1 MPLYFT
7 TKRAFG
13 RDGTS
18 ALYRRNGF
26 DGVVMAELVV
36 NWNPLVRR
44 DFEGFKKLA
53 MEIDDPSA
61 REKALLKAGGLIDA
75 LMGELVRIGYFT
87 DPESVN
93 YAIDKYKAAIDDGL
107 ELELRKKLFQEVSTF
122 TQYFEDCT
130 ALTYVPFVLG
140 DVDRGIVSTAT
151 LDYVSVAKIEE
162 GADPMLVPRHVVQMI
177 EGKHPV
183 NRGAVFGGLLST
195 GDHRVCSGLL
205 WDLRHQLSEDEINEA
220 CLCHTGFIG
229 SAAVEFYL
237 KWLEE
242 IVHAGQVGLFG
253 KLASGLALLRR
264 NVQTEFV
271 FTGQRPFPYASVKG
285 EELLAILKPVPI
297 DDFTRQIAPRML
309 HLSNLEHEPKVMP
322 EVLDIWSICAL
333 PDAKGILISDD
344 LIERCWELIDG
355 PRKSEPNAAEALSD
369 YLRASMEISGDF
381 TLAFKIGEEITRRG
395 MPSIWELVF
404 HQGDATLTSQICDGP
419 GGPTWGQIIAMPVV
433 CDTDIADNQI
443 LEICQAIPALPD
455 AQEFKFCPV
464 ILTWS
469 NLNSIAST
477 RLLHSMLQKWRT
489 VEDKQAVEADIATY
503 AAATRQE
510 LALDEVVFQQN
521 FISKLRFLVGY
532 RFEAEPFT
540 DFPQDQKKQWYT
552 QVSEKL
558 QAKCGDK
565 SFAVRSPRP
574 LGYALYTAH
583 SVMTE
588 LNAKAAVWIAERYH
602 SPVAQDKFGIRLTA
616 YGNLYTG
623 LADCLEATAYDL
635 KNGDTIFRREIP
647 IVLPSV
653 RPHWKQELDHLR
665 VNLEAGGCPYVT
677 AAPILQSIYLNER
690 IFTETKCIK
699 VTLGAPTSLPSSAED
714 GLPFE
719 NISEISEEKQRWHY
733 EGERLHVNAEAF
745 KLACTAHLGLDV
757 ETVRASGEFALIKG
771 RWFPTILIFLRDA
784 KAADGSHID
793 WPLDGKLVDV
803 AVKAAAAETGR
814 RWAHWTFG
822 GVPEEAED
830 VDVEAVYKLALND
843 DLAAQVQLA
852 QILYRGDKVERN
864 LSTALQWFRK
874 AASQGHGESQA
885 MVAYMLDEG
894 LGCAQNEVE
903 GLYWHRLAAE
913 SGSAYS
919 QGKLGAAYEAGEL
932 VRQDYEAAV
941 KWYRLA
947 ADQGSSD
954 AQFSLGWL
962 LYSGNG
968 APQNLEDAA
977 ECFERSALQGNAAA
991 QYNIAAMYGH
1001 GEHGPVDLVKS
1012 YAWLRMAAEQ
1022 EYEGAEDGIEDIYP
1036 RMSADEIAK
1045 GKRLIKELAEVV
1057 GTQS

>member
-1 MPLYFT
+1 
-7 TKRAFG
+7 
-13 RDGTS
+13 
-18 ALYRRNGF
+18 
-26 DGVVMAELVV
+26 
-36 NWNPLVRR
+36 
-44 DFEGFKKLA
+44 
-53 MEIDDPSA
+53 
-61 REKALLKAGGLIDA
+61 
-75 LMGELVRIGYFT
+75 
-87 DPESVN
+87 
-93 YAIDKYKAAIDDGL
+93 
-107 ELELRKKLFQEVSTF
+107 
-122 TQYFEDCT
+122 
-130 ALTYVPFVLG
+130 LG

-195 GDHRVCSGLL
+195 GDPRVCSGLL

-242 IVHAGQVGLFG
+242 IVHAGQLYLFG

-285 EELLAILKPVPI
+285 EELLAVLKPVPI
-297 DDFTRQIAPRML
+297 DNFTRQIAPRML

-322 EVLDIWSICAL
+322 EVLDIWSICTL

-355 PRKSEPNAAEALSD
+355 PRKSEPNAAEDLFA

-477 RLLHSMLQKWRT
+477 RLLHAMLQKWRT

-503 AAATRQE
+503 AAATREE

-532 RFEAEPFT
+532 RFEAEPFPDYT
-540 DFPQDQKKQWYT
+540 QDQKTEWHT

-602 SPVAQDKFGIRLTA
+602 SPAAQDKFGIRLTA

-623 LADCLEATAYDL
+623 LADCIEATTYDL
-635 KNGDTIFRREIP
+635 ENGETIFRREIP

-653 RPHWKQELDHLR
+653 RPNWKQELEHLR

-745 KLACTAHLGLDV
+745 KLACTTHLGFDV
-757 ETVRASGEFALIKG
+757 DTVRASGEFALIKG
-771 RWFPTILIFLRDA
+771 RWFPTILIFLGNA
-784 KAADGSHID
+784 KTADGSPID
-793 WPLDGKLVDV
+793 WPLDESLVDST
-803 AVKAAAAETGR
+803 VKFAAAETGR

-822 GVPEEAED
+822 GVPQEVEE

-903 GLYWHRLAAE
+903 GLHWHRLAAE
-913 SGSAYS
+913 GGSAYS

-941 KWYRLA
+941 KWHRLA
-947 ADQGSSD
+947 ADQGSAD

-968 APQNLEDAA
+968 VPQNFEDAA
-977 ECFERSALQGNAAA
+977 EYFERSALQGNAAA

-1012 YAWLRMAAEQ
+1012 YAWFRLAAEQ
-1022 EYEGAEDGIEDIYP
+1022 EYEGAEDGVEDIYS
-1036 RMSADEIAK
+1036 RMSTDEIAK
-1045 GKRLIKELAEVV
+1045 GKKLVKELAEIIEA
-1057 GTQS
+1057 QS

>member
-61 REKALLKAGGLIDA
+61 REKAFLKAGGLIDA

-195 GDHRVCSGLL
+195 GDPRVCSGLL

-242 IVHAGQVGLFG
+242 IVHVGQVGLFG

-264 NVQTEFV
+264 NIQSEFV
-271 FTGQRPFPYASVKG
+271 FTGERPFPYASAQG
-285 EELLAILKPVPI
+285 DQLSAILKPISI
-297 DDFTRQIAPRML
+297 DDFARQISPRL
-309 HLSNLEHEPKVMP
+309 LQLSYLEQEPKVMP
-322 EVLDIWSICAL
+322 DVLRMWGICTL
-333 PDAKGILISDD
+333 PDAKGVLISDD
-344 LIERCWELIDG
+344 LIERCWELIHG
-355 PRKSEPNAAEALSD
+355 PRKAEAGAIEALLNLLDISIA
-369 YLRASMEISGDF
+369 LSGDF
-381 TLAFKIGEEITRRG
+381 TLASKIGDEIARRG
-395 MPSIWELVF
+395 EPRIWEYIYARSEAAITT
-404 HQGDATLTSQICDGP
+404 QRCDGP
-419 GGPTWGQIIAMPVV
+419 DGATWGQIIAMPVV
-433 CDTDIADNQI
+433 CNKEISDEQI
-443 LEICQAIPALPD
+443 LEICLNVPEMPNGD
-455 AQEFKFCPV
+455 VFNFCPLV
-464 ILTWS
+464 FRWS
-469 NLNSIAST
+469 NLNTIAST
-477 RLLHSMLQKWRT
+477 RVLHAMLQKWRSGT
-489 VEDKQAVEADIATY
+489 DKEAVETDLRSY
-503 AAATRQE
+503 AEITRNDT
-510 LALDEVVFQQN
+510 ALDEVVFQGNQ
-521 FISKLRFLVGY
+521 ISKLRFLVGY
-532 RFEAEPFT
+532 RFETEG
-540 DFPQDQKKQWYT
+540 FPDYSQEQKVTWYT
-552 QVSEKL
+552 QASKIL
-558 QAKCGDK
+558 QSACGDR
-565 SFAVRSPRP
+565 SFDVKLPRP
-574 LGYALYTAH
+574 LAYALHTAQGA
-583 SVMTE
+583 MTE
-588 LNAKAAVWIAERYH
+588 LNAKAAVSIAEHYH
-602 SPVAQDKFGIRLTA
+602 SPATQDKFGVRLAA
-616 YGNLYTG
+616 YGNLFTG
-623 LADCLEATAYDL
+623 EAVCFEITTYDL
-635 KNGDTIFRREIP
+635 ETEDTIFRREVP
-647 IVLPSV
+647 IILPSV
-653 RPHWKQELDHLR
+653 GPHWKYELDHIR
-665 VNLEAGGCPYVT
+665 VTLEAVGCPYVSV
-677 AAPILQSIYLNER
+677 APILQSVYLNER
-690 IFTETKCIK
+690 IFEETKCIK
-699 VTLGAPTSLPSSAED
+699 ITLGAPTSFDGSVED

-719 NISEISEEKQRWHY
+719 NISEIAEEKQRWQK
-733 EGERLHVNAEAF
+733 EGERLQVDAEAF
-745 KLACTAHLGLDV
+745 KLACAVQLGLNIK
-757 ETVRASGEFALIKG
+757 TVNAVGEFALIKG
-771 RWFPTILIFLRDA
+771 RWFPTVLVFLSNA
-784 KAADGSHID
+784 KATDGSPVD
-793 WPLDGKLVDV
+793 WPLDAQIVDAAIKSA
-803 AVKAAAAETGR
+803 AVDCGR

-822 GVPEEAED
+822 GVPKEVEE

-903 GLYWHRLAAE
+903 GLHWHRLAAE

-919 QGKLGAAYEAGEL
+919 QEKLGAAYEAGEL

-941 KWYRLA
+941 KWHRLA
-947 ADQGSSD
+947 ADQGSAD

-968 APQNLEDAA
+968 VPQNFEDAA
-977 ECFERSALQGNAAA
+977 EYFERSALQGNAAA

-1012 YAWLRMAAEQ
+1012 YAWFRLAAEQ
-1022 EYEGAEDGIEDIYP
+1022 EYEGAEDGVEDIYS

-1045 GKRLIKELAEVV
+1045 GKKLVKELAEVV

>member
-1 MPLYFT
+1 
-7 TKRAFG
+7 
-13 RDGTS
+13 
-18 ALYRRNGF
+18 
-26 DGVVMAELVV
+26 MAELVV

-93 YAIDKYKAAIDDGL
+93 FAIDKYKAAIDDGL

-122 TQYFEDCT
+122 TQYFEDCA

-140 DVDRGIVSTAT
+140 DADRGIVSTAT

-177 EGKHPV
+177 EGKLPV

-195 GDHRVCSGLL
+195 GDPRVCSGLL

-229 SAAVEFYL
+229 SAEVEFYL

-271 FTGQRPFPYASVKG
+271 FTGQRPFPYASVQG

-297 DDFTRQIAPRML
+297 DDFTRQIASRMV
-309 HLSNLEHEPKVMP
+309 HLNSLEHDPKVMP
-322 EVLDIWSICAL
+322 EVLRIWSICTL

-344 LIERCWELIDG
+344 LTERCWELVNG
-355 PRKSEPNAAEALSD
+355 PRKSEPNVNEALCEIID
-369 YLRASMEISGDF
+369 ASIGISGDF
-381 TLAFKIGEEITRRG
+381 SLASKIGDEITKRG
-395 MPSIWELVF
+395 VPTIWEFVF
-404 HQGDATLTSQICDGP
+404 SRGEVAITNQLCDGP
-419 GGPTWGQIIAMPVV
+419 NGATWGQIIAMPVV
-433 CDTDIADNQI
+433 CDTDTTDDQI

-455 AQEFKFCPV
+455 GQEFKFCPV
-464 ILTWS
+464 ILSWS
-469 NLNSIAST
+469 NLNRIAST
-477 RLLHSMLQKWRT
+477 RILHAMLQKWRT
-489 VEDKQAVEADIATY
+489 AEDKQAVEADIAAY
-503 AAATRQE
+503 AQATRE
-510 LALDEVVFQQN
+510 EIALDEVVFQRNQ
-521 FISKLRFLVGY
+521 ISKLRFLVGY
-532 RFEAEPFT
+532 RFETE
-540 DFPQDQKKQWYT
+540 DFPDYPQDQKVEWSARAK
-552 QVSEKL
+552 EIL
-558 QAKCGDK
+558 QAACGDK
-565 SFAVRSPRP
+565 TIGVRSPRP
-574 LGYALYTAH
+574 LGYALYTAQ

-623 LADCLEATAYDL
+623 LADSLEATAYDL
-635 KNGDTIFRREIP
+635 ENGETIFRREIP

-653 RPHWKQELDHLR
+653 RPHWKQELDQLR
-665 VNLEAGGCPYVT
+665 VNLESHGCPYVT

-745 KLACTAHLGLDV
+745 KLACTTYLGFDV

-771 RWFPTILIFLRDA
+771 RWFPTILIFLGNA
-784 KAADGSHID
+784 KTAYGSPID
-793 WPLDGKLVDV
+793 WPLDESLVDS
-803 AVKAAAAETGR
+803 AVKLAATETGR
-814 RWAHWTFG
+814 RWANWTFG
-822 GVPEEAED
+822 GVPQEVEE

-903 GLYWHRLAAE
+903 GLHWHRLAAE

-919 QGKLGAAYEAGEL
+919 QEKLGAAYEAGDL

-947 ADQGSSD
+947 AGQGSAD

-962 LYSGNG
+962 HYSGNG
-968 APQNLEDAA
+968 VPQNLEDAA

-1012 YAWLRMAAEQ
+1012 YAWLRLAAEQ
-1022 EYEGAEDGIEDIYP
+1022 EYPGAEDGVEDIYS
-1036 RMSADEIAK
+1036 RMSDDEIAK
-1045 GKRLIKELAEVV
+1045 GKKLVKELAEVV

>member
-1 MPLYFT
+1 
-7 TKRAFG
+7 
-13 RDGTS
+13 
-18 ALYRRNGF
+18 
-26 DGVVMAELVV
+26 MAELVV

-93 YAIDKYKAAIDDGL
+93 FAIDKYKAAIDDGL

-122 TQYFEDCT
+122 TQYFEDCA

-140 DVDRGIVSTAT
+140 DADRGIVSTAT

-177 EGKHPV
+177 EGKLPV

-195 GDHRVCSGLL
+195 GDPRVCSGLL

-271 FTGQRPFPYASVKG
+271 FTGQRPFPYASVQG
-285 EELLAILKPVPI
+285 EQLLAILKPVPI
-297 DDFTRQIAPRML
+297 DDFTRQIASRMV
-309 HLSNLEHEPKVMP
+309 HLNSLEHDPKVMP
-322 EVLDIWSICAL
+322 EVLRIWSICTL

-344 LIERCWELIDG
+344 LTERCWELVNG
-355 PRKSEPNAAEALSD
+355 PRKSEPNVNEALCEIID
-369 YLRASMEISGDF
+369 ASIGISGDF
-381 TLAFKIGEEITRRG
+381 SLASKIGDEITKRG
-395 MPSIWELVF
+395 VPAIWEFVF
-404 HQGDATLTSQICDGP
+404 SRGEVAITNQLCDGP
-419 GGPTWGQIIAMPVV
+419 NGATWGQIIAMPVV
-433 CDTDIADNQI
+433 CDTDTTDDQI

-455 AQEFKFCPV
+455 GQEFKFCPV
-464 ILTWS
+464 ILSWS
-469 NLNSIAST
+469 NLNRIAST
-477 RLLHSMLQKWRT
+477 RILHAMLQKWRT
-489 VEDKQAVEADIATY
+489 AEDKQAVEADIAAY
-503 AAATRQE
+503 AQATRE
-510 LALDEVVFQQN
+510 EIALDEVVFQRNQ
-521 FISKLRFLVGY
+521 ISKLRFLVGY
-532 RFEAEPFT
+532 RFETE
-540 DFPQDQKKQWYT
+540 DFPDYPQDQKVEWSARAK
-552 QVSEKL
+552 EIL
-558 QAKCGDK
+558 QAACGDK
-565 SFAVRSPRP
+565 TIGVRSPRP
-574 LGYALYTAH
+574 LGYALYTAQ

-623 LADCLEATAYDL
+623 LADSLEATAYDL
-635 KNGDTIFRREIP
+635 ENGETIFRREIP

-653 RPHWKQELDHLR
+653 RPHWKQELDQLR
-665 VNLEAGGCPYVT
+665 VNLESHGCPYVT

-745 KLACTAHLGLDV
+745 KLACTTHLGFDV

-771 RWFPTILIFLRDA
+771 RWFPTILIFLGNA
-784 KAADGSHID
+784 KTAAGSPID
-793 WPLDGKLVDV
+793 WPLDESLVDS
-803 AVKAAAAETGR
+803 AVKLAATETGR
-814 RWAHWTFG
+814 RWANWTFG
-822 GVPEEAED
+822 GVPQEVEE

-903 GLYWHRLAAE
+903 GLHWHRLAAE

-919 QGKLGAAYEAGEL
+919 QEKLGAAYEAGDL

-947 ADQGSSD
+947 AGQGSAD

-968 APQNLEDAA
+968 VPQNLEDAA

-1012 YAWLRMAAEQ
+1012 YAWLRLAAEQ
-1022 EYEGAEDGIEDIYP
+1022 EYPGAEDGVEDIYS
-1036 RMSADEIAK
+1036 RMSDDEIAK
-1045 GKRLIKELAEVV
+1045 GKKLVKELAEVV

>member
-1 MPLYFT
+1 MTGY
-7 TKRAFG
+7 
-13 RDGTS
+13 S
-18 ALYRRNGF
+18 I
-26 DGVVMAELVV
+26 

-53 MEIDDPSA
+53 MEIEDPNA

-140 DVDRGIVSTAT
+140 DADRGIVSTAA

-162 GADPMLVPRHVVQMI
+162 GADPMLVPRHVVRMI
-177 EGKHPV
+177 EGKLPV
-183 NRGAVFGGLLST
+183 NRGAAFGGLLST
-195 GDHRVCSGLL
+195 GDPRVCSGLL

-242 IVHAGQVGLFG
+242 IVDTGQDELFG

-271 FTGQRPFPYASVKG
+271 FTGQRPFPYASVQG

-297 DDFTRQIAPRML
+297 DEFTRQIAPRML
-309 HLSNLEHEPKVMP
+309 HLSSLEHEPRVMP
-322 EVLDIWSICAL
+322 EVLRIWSICTL

-344 LIERCWELIDG
+344 LTERCWELIKG
-355 PRKSEPNAAEALSD
+355 PGKSEPNVNEALCEIID
-369 YLRASMEISGDF
+369 ASIGISGDF
-381 TLAFKIGEEITRRG
+381 SLASKIGEEITKRG
-395 MPSIWELVF
+395 VPAIWEFVF
-404 HQGDATLTSQICDGP
+404 SRGEAAITNQRCDGP
-419 GGPTWGQIIAMPVV
+419 NGATWGQIIAMPVV
-433 CDTDIADNQI
+433 CDIDTTDDQI

-455 AQEFKFCPV
+455 GQEFKFCPV
-464 ILTWS
+464 ILSWS
-469 NLNSIAST
+469 NLNRIAST
-477 RLLHSMLQKWRT
+477 RILHAMLQKWRT
-489 VEDKQAVEADIATY
+489 AEDKHAVEADITTY
-503 AAATRQE
+503 AKATRE
-510 LALDEVVFQQN
+510 EMALDEVVFQRNQV
-521 FISKLRFLVGY
+521 SKLRFLVGY
-532 RFEAEPFT
+532 RFETE
-540 DFPQDQKKQWYT
+540 DFPDYPQHQKVEW
-552 QVSEKL
+552 SARANEIL
-558 QAKCGDK
+558 QSACGDK
-565 SFAVRSPRP
+565 TIGVRSPRP
-574 LGYALYTAH
+574 LGYALYTAQ

-602 SPVAQDKFGIRLTA
+602 SPAAQDKFGIRLTA

-635 KNGDTIFRREIP
+635 ENGETIFRREIP
-647 IVLPSV
+647 IVLPSI

-690 IFTETKCIK
+690 IFAETKCIK
-699 VTLGAPTSLPSSAED
+699 VTLGAPTSLASSAED

-719 NISEISEEKQRWHY
+719 NISEIAEEKQRWHS
-733 EGERLHVNAEAF
+733 EGDRLHVDAEAF
-745 KLACTAHLGLDV
+745 KLACTTQLGLDV

-771 RWFPTILIFLRDA
+771 RWFPTVLIFLRDA
-784 KAADGSHID
+784 KSADGSPID
-793 WPLDGKLVDV
+793 WPLDGKLVDL
-803 AVKAAAAETGR
+803 AVKAATAETGR
-814 RWAHWTFG
+814 RWANWTFG
-822 GVPEEAED
+822 CVPEEAEE
-830 VDVEAVYKLALND
+830 VDVEAVYKSALNG

-852 QILYRGDKVERN
+852 QILYRGEKVERD

-894 LGCAQNEVE
+894 FGCAQNEVE
-903 GLYWHRLAAE
+903 GLHWHRLAAE
-913 SGSAYS
+913 NGSAYS
-919 QGKLGAAYEAGEL
+919 QRKLAAAYEAGEL
-932 VRQDYEAAV
+932 LRQDYEEAA

-947 ADQGSSD
+947 ADQGSPD

-968 APQNLEDAA
+968 VPQNLEEAA
-977 ECFERSALQGNAAA
+977 EYFERSALQGNAAA

-1001 GEHGPVDLVKS
+1001 GEHAPVDRVKS
-1012 YAWLRMAAEQ
+1012 YAWLRLAAEQ
-1022 EYEGAEDGIEDIYP
+1022 EYEGAEGGIEEICG
-1036 RMSADEIAK
+1036 RMSADEMAK
-1045 GKRLIKELAEVV
+1045 GKELAKELAAAI
-1057 GTQS
+1057 GAQR